1 MIASALYAD
10 VRSGSGDSAYPR
22 SSRDSSRRLQGSR
35 ARRNVG
41 GAHEL
46 ARVGVQ
52 LVLHAAHVDV
62 YRKLRPN
69 ASEARL
75 VEVTRR
81 PSSWWVSVRL
91 DSAHEIHLAS
101 STSICRACR
110 RISRTNRRASS
121 LSHEQAA
128 HGPGRG
134 DDAGVRFVLGA
145 LRLASSLEGISDAGR
160 RSLHAGIN
168 FLHFAALL
176 FLLSTVLVVVS
187 LPPPP
192 ECGAGKRS
200 HYSDDDLPA
209 SAEATDERR
218 WNIVASV
225 VLVVTIEC

>member
-1 MIASALYAD
+1 
-10 VRSGSGDSAYPR
+10 
-22 SSRDSSRRLQGSR
+22 
-35 ARRNVG
+35 
-41 GAHEL
+41 
-46 ARVGVQ
+46 
-52 LVLHAAHVDV
+52 
-62 YRKLRPN
+62 
-69 ASEARL
+69 
-75 VEVTRR
+75 
-81 PSSWWVSVRL
+81 
-91 DSAHEIHLAS
+91 
-101 STSICRACR
+101 
-110 RISRTNRRASS
+110 
-121 LSHEQAA
+121 
-128 HGPGRG
+128 
-134 DDAGVRFVLGA
+134 VLGA